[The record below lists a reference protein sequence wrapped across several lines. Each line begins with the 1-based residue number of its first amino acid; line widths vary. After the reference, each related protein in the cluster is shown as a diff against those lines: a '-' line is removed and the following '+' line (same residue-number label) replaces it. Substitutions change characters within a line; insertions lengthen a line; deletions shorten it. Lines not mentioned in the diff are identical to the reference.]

1 MEAWVMVGGI
11 LHHIWESTVVGSCGS
26 RSRCICS
33 QKAESHQAGLV
44 FSFIFIQEHARGMM
58 LPTFQ
63 VSLPISINP
72 IQKLPCK
79 FCLLSDS
86 RTRGVDNPVGH
97 YNRRL
102 ARANAFSQRER
113 KEQTLAQCE
122 GTMEPIGGHHVRL
135 GC

>member
-1 MEAWVMVGGI
+1 MEAWVMVGGM
-11 LHHIWESTVVGSCGS
+11 LHHIWENMVVGSCGS
-26 RSRCICS
+26 WSHCLCS
-33 QKAESHQAGLV
+33 QEAESHQTGLV

-86 RTRGVDNPVGH
+86 RTQGVDNQVGH

-102 ARANAFSQRER
+102 TKAKAFSQREI

-122 GTMEPIGGHHVRL
+122 GTMEPIRGYHVRL